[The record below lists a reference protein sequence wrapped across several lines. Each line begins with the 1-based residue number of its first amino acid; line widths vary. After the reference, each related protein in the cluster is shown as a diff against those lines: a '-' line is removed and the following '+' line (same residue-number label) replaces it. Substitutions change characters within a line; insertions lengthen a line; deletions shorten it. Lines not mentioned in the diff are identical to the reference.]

1 MRTNRFDNLGSI
13 SSDLLI
19 LSFGILFFLRN
30 LISWKIL
37 EVVFLVYC
45 FYAPS
50 RLIVHLIRQ
59 EKDAT
64 RFDYLVILV
73 DYAMGIAVIANP
85 DLFFHFTHLFMG
97 LWMLGHGII
106 LMINFY
112 VRIRDRLPGAAGQ
125 FFASL
130 ASLVLAVFLIFS
142 SHWADKTALLSIFA
156 GIYFCFYGLIG
167 LAFHLVVTSPRSTA
181 RRRYNWSYSAPVL
194 LNALLPLHVYVS
206 VRHLIKDS
214 TLTNLEGGN
223 HEDLNVYIYLNAKG
237 GESFGHTD
245 ISYQGKIY
253 SYGCHDPKHRRL
265 AGTLGDGVLIVSD
278 EKKFLTEALHGENKI
293 IISFGIRLNEDQKHI
308 LEHRIREIMSRA
320 VPWKC
325 ALAEAEEAGETYDGF
340 MDYASRVYAGT
351 HADMYKFSR
360 GKFRTYFVAYTNC
373 VLLADELIRSNEL
386 LLIDINGL
394 VTPGAYLSF
403 LNTEYLKKN
412 TIVVSRTLYK
422 SGLHEAA

>member
-1 MRTNRFDNLGSI
+1 MA
-13 SSDLLI
+13 SDLLL
-19 LSFGILFFLRN
+19 LSLGILFFLRN

-37 EVVFLVYC
+37 EVVFLIYC

-50 RLIVHLIRQ
+50 MLILHLVRQ

-64 RFDYLVILV
+64 RFDYLMILV
-73 DYAMGIAVIANP
+73 DYAMGIAVIASP

-97 LWMLGHGII
+97 LWMLGHGAI
-106 LMINFY
+106 LMISFY

-142 SHWADKTALLSIFA
+142 SHWADKTALLSVLA

-167 LAFHLVVTSPRSTA
+167 LLFHLIVTSPRSTA

-194 LNALLPLHVYVS
+194 LNVFLPLHVYIS
-206 VRHLIKDS
+206 VRHLIS
-214 TLTNLEGGN
+214 ESMLTNLPDSPA
-223 HEDLNVYIYLNAKG
+223 HEDLNVYIYLNSHG
-237 GESFGHTD
+237 GEAFGHTD
-245 ISYQGKIY
+245 ISYGGRIY
-253 SYGCHDPKHRRL
+253 SYGCHDPKHRVL
-265 AGTLGDGVLIVSD
+265 MGTLGDGVLIVSD
-278 EKKFLTEALHGENKI
+278 EKKFLDEALHGENKI
-293 IISFGIRLNEDQKHI
+293 IISFGIRLNDDQKRI
-308 LEHRIREIMSRA
+308 LERRIADIMSRS

-325 ALAEAEEAGETYDGF
+325 ALAEAEEAGRPYDGF

-351 HADMYKFSR
+351 HASMYKFSH

-412 TIVVSRTLYK
+412 TIVVSRTLYE
-422 SGLHEAA
+422 SGIHEAG